1 MNLQNGWNSV
11 KEFFQKLG
19 KRNLVIA
26 GAVTLIIAAV
36 AVNWIVFSGDD
47 GKDGF
52 DYDASAGMSTN
63 YGTTLNTGAV
73 GEDSSKPTGGEPS
86 DSDSYF
92 SSVEVSR
99 QRARD
104 EALEVL
110 NAVVENDQ
118 ASEEVKAEAMKET
131 ERNLRVYFALQE
143 IARKEH
149 IVATEQEL
157 LEAMASMAQQAK
169 EKNLKNFIRKMYR
182 ENRVQGIRLSVITS
196 KVIDLLARNAKV
208 TVAE

>member
-1 MNLQNGWNSV
+1 MNLKNGMESV
-11 KEFFQKLG
+11 RKFFERMG
-19 KRNLVIA
+19 KRNLIIA
-26 GAVTLIIAAV
+26 GAVTLVIAAV

-73 GEDSSKPTGGEPS
+73 GDDTSKPTGGES
-86 DSDSYF
+86 NSADSYF

-110 NAVVENDQ
+110 NAVVENAD
-118 ASEEVKAEAMKET
+118 ASEEVKAEAMAEIQTIAKEMSQESNIESILMSKGFTQCLAVINGDSANIVVRT
-131 ERNLRVYFALQE
+131 EGQLQSSQLAQINAVVYEQAGIE
-143 IARKEH
+143 PVNIT
-149 IVATEQEL
+149 IVAK
-157 LEAMASMAQQAK
+157 S
-169 EKNLKNFIRKMYR
+169 
-182 ENRVQGIRLSVITS
+182 
-196 KVIDLLARNAKV
+196 
-208 TVAE
+208 